1 MFDLAREIGQALSN
15 NKLRTTL
22 TGISVAWGIFMLI
35 ILLGMSQGVV
45 NSFNEGFM
53 SQGSNYINIWG
64 GRTSNAFK
72 GYKEGRSIDLKNS
85 DLEVVETQN
94 GNFVENV
101 SSTVDGSSVII
112 SSNIDYISSGYNGVY
127 PDELEKRGIPLT
139 YGRFINNL
147 DMEQK
152 RKVVVLTE
160 QNASILFKTP
170 ENAIGK
176 HVKMKDLNFTVIGVI
191 DPRFGQ
197 ETYIPFTTA
206 KALNGN
212 DPDVDVIAVE
222 LKNVYTLEDGEQA
235 ENDIKNTLA
244 RVHDFDP
251 QDGGALRLWNRF
263 NQHLTMSSALGV
275 LQLVVWIIGLFTLLS
290 GIIGVSNIMFVSVKE
305 RTHEIGIR
313 RAIGAKPMSILLQ
326 IISESVAITAI
337 FGYFG
342 VFFGILIIELL
353 SNLFAGSEFIGD
365 INVDITIAIKVT
377 VVLIVAGC
385 LAGLFPALKAL
396 KVKPVEALR
405 DE

>member
-85 DLEVVETQN
+85 DLEVVNTQN

-365 INVDITIAIKVT
+365 INVDITIAVKVT